1 VFVLFHHQ
9 QRIQSCFLLFC
20 AKQSSKPASNKIK
33 EIPFNSLAASYDRLC
48 FFFVKT
54 DQYFSLASSLINFLA
69 AVCKE
74 RCCYLDTK

>member
-54 DQYFSLASSLINFLA
+54 DQYFSLASSLINLFF
-69 AVCKE
+69 VCCMQMVCQIFE
-74 RCCYLDTK
+74 